1 MLTRSQLVMMK
12 FTLVFRESQQCSM
25 HFIISILELHVK
37 SLSWQDWIV
46 LLHYRNLTLLGLHF
60 PMYLFQPTQEIRE
73 ISQKKRHPHKI
84 KIKIK
89 GPTHKISWNH
99 KISQRSGEKLNTVDL
114 HLQQSNDHHTGQG
127 SHSPWG
133 ASTHKVA

>member
-1 MLTRSQLVMMK
+1 MITWSQFVMMK

-37 SLSWQDWIV
+37 SLSWQDRIV
-46 LLHYRNLTLLGLHF
+46 LLHCRNPTLLGLHF
-60 PMYLFQPTQEIRE
+60 PMYLFQPTQDIRE
-73 ISQKKRHPHKI
+73 ISQKKRYPHKI
-84 KIKIK
+84 EIKIK
-89 GPTHKISWNH
+89 GPIHKISWNH

-114 HLQQSNDHHTGQG
+114 HFQQTNDHHTGQG
-127 SHSPWG
+127 CHSPWG